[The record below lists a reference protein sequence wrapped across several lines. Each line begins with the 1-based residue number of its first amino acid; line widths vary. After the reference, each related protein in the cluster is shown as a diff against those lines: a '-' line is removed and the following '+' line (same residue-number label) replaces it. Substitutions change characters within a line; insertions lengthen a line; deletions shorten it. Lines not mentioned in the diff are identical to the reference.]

1 MVVPPRGVGNRR
13 LGRAPRLGRARGVLD
28 CGAMNAYA
36 YRPIQLLPMAVLAC
50 VLIGEPPEAF
60 EWAEAYDQ
68 WGDEALRA
76 ALGVTAAALLYTLT
90 RAEDR
95 ARARERPGWKAPGRL
110 HTAVAIVV
118 VCFLALVLFHL
129 GW

>member
-1 MVVPPRGVGNRR
+1 MKSA
-13 LGRAPRLGRARGVLD
+13 LL
-28 CGAMNAYA
+28 
-36 YRPIQLLPMAVLAC
+36 RPLQLLPVCVLGS
-50 VLIGEPPEAF
+50 VLIGDPPELYL
-60 EWAEAYDQ
+60 WAETDMHP

-76 ALGVTAAALLYTLT
+76 ILGLGAAVLLFWLT

-95 ARARERPGWKAPGRL
+95 ALEKAQPGWKRPGPL
-110 HTAVAIVV
+110 HTAIAIVV

>member
-1 MVVPPRGVGNRR
+1 M
-13 LGRAPRLGRARGVLD
+13 
-28 CGAMNAYA
+28 GAVACYA
-36 YRPIQLLPMAVLAC
+36 VMAMKHPLYRPLQLLPVCVLAS
-50 VLIGEPPEAF
+50 VLIGDPPELYL
-60 EWAEAYDQ
+60 WAETDARP

-76 ALGVTAAALLYTLT
+76 ILGLGAAVLLFVLT

-95 ARARERPGWKAPGRL
+95 AREGWQAGWKRPGPF